1 MRDLYE
7 QLRRIQEAITK
18 IVGYTRG
25 GRDSFDKEE
34 RIRLAIIYY
43 LQVIKQA
50 AHAIPQ
56 SFKDHHP
63 EISWEQIVDTQDY
76 FSRYDIEADQDA
88 LWKIAT
94 QDLPALEPGIDAA
107 LAEKDARLEK
117 ESSAPIV
124 RGRNTTA
131 DLQQLVEANR
141 EAILRIAAR
150 YGASNVRIFGSV
162 ARGEADTESDIDLL
176 VDMESERTL
185 LDYAELLIDLQTLL
199 GRKLDVITEQGL
211 NDRMRERILKEA
223 VKL

>member
-1 MRDLYE
+1 MRDPYE

-18 IVGYTRG
+18 IVGYTGG
-25 GRDSFDKEE
+25 GRNNFDKEE
-34 RIRLAIIYY
+34 RIRLAIIFY

-56 SFKDHHP
+56 GFKDQHP
-63 EISWEQIVDTQDY
+63 EIPWEQIVGIQDY
-76 FSRYDIEADQDA
+76 FTPYYIEADQDD
-88 LWKIAT
+88 LWKIAIR
-94 QDLPALEPGIDAA
+94 DFPALKPGIDKA
-107 LAEKDARLEK
+107 LAEKDTRLEK
-117 ESSAPIV
+117 ESSASAV
-124 RGRNTTA
+124 RGRNITA
-131 DLQQLVEANR
+131 DLQELLEANR

-176 VDMESERTL
+176 VDMEPGRTL

>member
-117 ESSAPIV
+117 ESSASIV

-131 DLQQLVEANR
+131 DLQQLLEANR